1 MTEKAQ
7 LKDKRKWKLNP
18 RAYIGYLV
26 GYNFTNIFKV
36 WIPHKGEVMSTR
48 DVIFDEQTYFDDRSE
63 ALSPEMIAEMDN
75 LMAHIKL
82 PEA

>member
-1 MTEKAQ
+1 
-7 LKDKRKWKLNP
+7 
-18 RAYIGYLV
+18 
-26 GYNFTNIFKV
+26 
-36 WIPHKGEVMSTR
+36 MSTR